1 MGFFIAIMIVLLGVF
16 GLELIDGM
24 VSLFSVDG
32 DDEEWLAPLAMIS
45 LIVFVLVL
53 VYLG

>member
-32 DDEEWLAPLAMIS
+32 DDEEWLAPLAMSS

>member
-1 MGFFIAIMIVLLGVF
+1 VGFFIAIMIVLLGVF

>member
-1 MGFFIAIMIVLLGVF
+1 MGFFIAMMIVLLGVF
-16 GLELIDGM
+16 GLEVIDGL

>member
-1 MGFFIAIMIVLLGVF
+1 MGFFIAMMIVLLGVF
-16 GLELIDGM
+16 ALELIDGM

-32 DDEEWLAPLAMIS
+32 DDEEWLAPMAMIS
-45 LIVFVLVL
+45 LITFVLVL